1 MASLRNLILLIT
13 VSCLAACGQQDATTA
28 AGDASSIVLNRGN
41 GGEPGT
47 LDPHRNEEDG
57 GGNILRDLYEGLT
70 TDDPAAETI
79 PGTAV
84 SWEISADGLVYTFE
98 LREDARWSNG
108 DPVVA
113 EDFVAGIR
121 RTVDPATA
129 STYAQILYPILNA
142 QAIAE
147 GDMPPEELGIRA
159 LDPLRLEIT
168 LSAPTPYF
176 LGLLSHSTAYPI
188 HRPSLAEHGNQFA
201 RAGNLISN
209 GPYRLTEWTVQ
220 SHIKL
225 ERNTH
230 YWDNPNVQIDTVYYH
245 ATEAVDTELRR
256 YRAGELDF
264 TYQIPNTQFRWIED
278 NLPGELNVA
287 PYISVYFYGFD
298 MTEPPFD
305 DIRLRQALSMAI
317 DRETITEQ
325 VTGVGQVPAYNIV
338 PPGVSGYSNKGY
350 SWEGLPDGQRLA
362 EARRLY
368 REAGYS
374 DSNPLSVEIR
384 YNTSDNH
391 QRIAVAVASMWK
403 ENLGVEARLL
413 NEEFRVLLQSRL
425 TPSVWEII
433 RFGWF
438 GDYNDAYTFL
448 EIFRS
453 DHGQNFMGYND
464 EEYDRLTSAASE
476 ELDFNARRNLMI
488 AAEERMLAAYPMI
501 PIYFYVSRH
510 LVKPYVKGYQPN
522 IMNRTHSRHL
532 RVERN

>member
-1 MASLRNLILLIT
+1 MASVRNLVLLLSIG
-13 VSCLAACGQQDATTA
+13 CLAACGQQDATTEA
-28 AGDASSIVLNRGN
+28 ADASAVVLNRGN

-70 TDDPAAETI
+70 TEDVAAQVVPGAAE
-79 PGTAV
+79 
-84 SWEISADGLVYTFE
+84 SWEISADGLVYTFK
-98 LREDARWSNG
+98 LRDNARWSNG

-113 EDFVAGIR
+113 EDFVAGLR

-129 STYAQILYPILNA
+129 STYAQILYPIANA
-142 QAIAE
+142 QAVAQGE
-147 GDMPPEELGIRA
+147 LPPEQLSIRA
-159 LDPLRLEIT
+159 LDAQRLEIT
-168 LSAPTPYF
+168 LAAPTPYF

-188 HRPSLAEHGNQFA
+188 HRPSLATHGGQFA
-201 RAGNLISN
+201 RAGNLVSN
-209 GPYRLTEWTVQ
+209 GPYRLTEWAVQ

-230 YWDNPNVQIDTVYYH
+230 YWDNANVQIDTVYYH
-245 ATEAVDTELRR
+245 ATEDIDAELRR

-264 TYQIPNTQFRWIED
+264 TYQIPNTQYRWIQE
-278 NLPGELNVA
+278 NLPGELQTA
-287 PYISVYFYGFD
+287 PYISVYFYGLD
-298 MTEPPFD
+298 LTEPPFD
-305 DIRLRQALSMAI
+305 DVRLRQALSMAI

-325 VTGVGQVPAYNIV
+325 VTGLGQVPAFNIV
-338 PPGVSGYSNKGY
+338 PPGVSNYPGSRY
-350 SWEGLPDGQRLA
+350 SWESLPREQQLA

-374 DSNPLSVEIR
+374 ENNPLSVEIR

-403 ENLGVEARLL
+403 TTLGIETRLL

-453 DHGQNFMGYND
+453 DHGQNFMGYED
-464 EEYDRLTSAASE
+464 AEYDRLTAAATE
-476 ELDFNARRNLMI
+476 ELDTERRRDLMLE
-488 AAEERMLAAYPMI
+488 AEARMLAAYPMI

-510 LVKPYVKGYQPN
+510 LVKPYVIGYQPN
-522 IMNRTHSRHL
+522 IMNRTHTRHL
-532 RVERN
+532 RVDRN